1 MIKTTT
7 IHHFGTIRLE
17 KLKSVTSSVSKD
29 MRANSPQTLLEGSI
43 NSYNPLENNWASPSN
58 SGDAHAL

>member
-17 KLKSVTSSVSKD
+17 KLKSVTSSVKQGYESK
-29 MRANSPQTLLEGSI
+29 Q
-43 NSYNPLENNWASPSN
+43 PSDII
-58 SGDAHAL
+58 GGKYKFIQPFGKQLGITQ